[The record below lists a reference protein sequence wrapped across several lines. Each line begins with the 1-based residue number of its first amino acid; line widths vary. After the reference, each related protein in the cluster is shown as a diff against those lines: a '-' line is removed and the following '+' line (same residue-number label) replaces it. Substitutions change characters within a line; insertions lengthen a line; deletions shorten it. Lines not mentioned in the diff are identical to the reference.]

1 MTTDGDDDGDDGR
14 PSVLYF
20 VSTPRADVIFF
31 EGGSRFCADV
41 PNETADTD
49 QRVSTTVGEHIVR
62 KTSRSNWPDISW
74 FRRCLEQEPPKQNL
88 RYRPKGFRN
97 GWGTHIERELN
108 FGEFDEF
115 TKESTRTRSTA
126 RAARAT
132 TTMTATTYDEPPR
145 DPK

>member
-1 MTTDGDDDGDDGR
+1 MQSKTSQLSGAYCLARTMGHTSRCSWG
-14 PSVLYF
+14 PF
-20 VSTPRADVIFF
+20 FF
-31 EGGSRFCADV
+31 EGGYRFCADV

-62 KTSRSNWPDISW
+62 KTSRSNWPNISW

-115 TKESTRTRSTA
+115 TKESARTRSTA
-126 RAARAT
+126 ELL
-132 TTMTATTYDEPPR
+132 EPQR
-145 DPK
+145 R